1 MVDSI
6 QFSVS
11 EGSGA
16 RQVYSEVQGRFFLL
30 HQLKHSLSHT
40 HLPTGREN
48 LGRKIPQG

>member
-11 EGSGA
+11 EGSGVG
-16 RQVYSEVQGRFFLL
+16 QVCSGVQGRFFLL

-40 HLPTGREN
+40 HLSTGRKN
-48 LGRKIPQG
+48 LGRKIIQG